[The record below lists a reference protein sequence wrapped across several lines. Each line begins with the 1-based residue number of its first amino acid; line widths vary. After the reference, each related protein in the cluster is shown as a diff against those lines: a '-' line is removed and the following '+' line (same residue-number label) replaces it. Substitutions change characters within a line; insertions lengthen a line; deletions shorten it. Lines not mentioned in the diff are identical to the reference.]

1 MPGKKETLESKLSE
15 LESEFSKTKDNKAT
29 NKHLGKLRS
38 KIAETRREIE
48 KASKRVKGKG
58 FFVKKGGDATVA
70 LVGFPSTGKSSLLN
84 ALTRSNSKTAPY
96 AFTTTGIIPG
106 TMVYR
111 DAHIQVLDMPGLIE
125 SAHTGIGDAASIVA
139 QIRVADLIVFVVEVS
154 NTAQL
159 DVLMTELSELSVYV
173 NKQRPDVQ
181 VNEVS
186 SYTGLRFEV
195 NRSGLRDE
203 VLRTIFTGFG
213 IYNATVRIWDAIG
226 EDELISL
233 LADKSCYKRAVVAM
247 NKIDTDSSYI
257 ATAQELSR
265 RHGIEV
271 VPVSAMDSSTLAP
284 LKASIYSNSG
294 LIRVYL
300 KPRFDKESSPITVK
314 RGFTVGE
321 LAKRVHTEILDELK
335 CAYIEGS
342 SVKFSNQRVGA
353 KHVLADGDIIT
364 FIRKM

>member
-1 MPGKKETLESKLSE
+1 MPGKKENLESRLVE

-29 NKHLGKLRS
+29 NKHLAKLRA
-38 KIAETRREIE
+38 KIAETRREIV
-48 KASKRVKGKG
+48 KASKKAKGKG

-84 ALTRSNSKTAPY
+84 ALTKANSKTAPY

-125 SAHTGIGDAASIVA
+125 NAHTGLGDAASITA
-139 QIRVADLIVFVVEVS
+139 QIRVADLLVFVVEVN

-159 DVLMTELSELSVYV
+159 DVLMDELSELSVYV
-173 NKQRPDVQ
+173 NKRKPEVQ
-181 VNEVS
+181 INESS
-186 SYTGLRFEV
+186 SYSGLRFEV
-195 NRSGLRDE
+195 NRSGLQDDT
-203 VLRTIFTGFG
+203 LRAIFAGFG
-213 IYNATVRIWDAIG
+213 VYNATIRIWDAIG

-233 LADKSCYKRAVVAM
+233 LAGKSCYKRAIVAM
-247 NKIDTDSSYI
+247 NKIDTNAGYKVI
-257 ATAQELSR
+257 AQELSR

-271 VPVSAMDSSTLAP
+271 VPVSAIDSSTLAP
-284 LKASIYSNSG
+284 LLASIYSNSG

-300 KPRFDKESSPITVK
+300 KPRLDKESSPITV
-314 RGFTVGE
+314 RSGFTVGE
-321 LAKRVHTEILDELK
+321 LARRVHTDILDEMK

-353 KHVLADGDIIT
+353 KHALADGDVIT
-364 FIRKM
+364 FIRKT